1 MSDRLSANFTR
12 AELACKCG
20 CGGIPP
26 ADFIEALQQ
35 LREAYG
41 KPMPINSG
49 YRCPEHN
56 AKVSSTGLTG
66 PHTKGAVDVGLTG
79 KEALELLRIASE
91 RGWTGVGV
99 RQHGAYGGRFLHLDR
114 LPQAEGQPRPHLW
127 SYP

>member
-1 MSDRLSANFTR
+1 MTERLSANFTR

-20 CGGIPP
+20 CGGIPS
-26 ADFIEALQQ
+26 AEFIEALQE

-49 YRCPEHN
+49 YRCPEYN
-56 AKVSSTGLTG
+56 AKVSSTGRTG
-66 PHTKGAVDVGLTG
+66 PHTRGAVDVGLSG
-79 KEALELLRIASE
+79 KEALRLIVLAVA

-99 RQHGAYGGRFLHLDR
+99 KQHGPYQGRFVHLDK
-114 LPQAEGQPRPHLW
+114 LPQAEGQPREHLW